1 MRGETMI
8 AAVIVTYNRKEL
20 LGENIQMLLKQT
32 YLIDRICIVDNCS
45 TDGTSEYLQKNG
57 WKNNQRFVYIR
68 TESNIGGAGGFY
80 IGTKA
85 AFEFG
90 ANWIL
95 LMDDDGKMADR
106 FMLENLMSVAERLYK
121 NKVADRKLF
130 INALVQQGEMLSFK
144 MGTKYTVQ
152 QALEASRNGIL
163 EGEAN
168 PFNGTVISRELVEK
182 IGYPN
187 KAFFIKGD
195 EVDYKQRTLAA
206 GGYIATVVNA
216 RYLHPRPEMQE
227 KTVLGIKVP
236 FIVEAPWKEYYTAR
250 NFTYMYKSQK
260 HYKAIV
266 FEIIFVKLL
275 AVFSLKCRKTSII
288 KMMLKGVYD
297 GWKGKLG
304 PNVRTS

>member
-1 MRGETMI
+1 MI

-20 LGENIQMLLKQT
+20 LGENIQMLLEQT
-32 YLIDRICIVDNCS
+32 YPIDRICIVDNCS

-152 QALEASRNGIL
+152 QALDASRNGIL

-195 EVDYKQRTLAA
+195 EVDYKQRTSAV

-250 NFTYMYKSQK
+250 NFTYMYKAK
-260 HYKAIV
+260 GWYKAII
-266 FEIIFVKLL
+266 FELVFVKIL
-275 AVFSLKCRKTSII
+275 AIFTMKCKKIKTLK
-288 KMMLKGVYD
+288 MLFKGICD
-297 GWKGKLG
+297 GWKDNLG
-304 PNVRTS
+304 MRVKP

>member
-1 MRGETMI
+1 MI
-8 AAVIVTYNRKEL
+8 VAVIVTYNRKEL

-32 YLIDRICIVDNCS
+32 RSIDRICIVDNCS
-45 TDGTSEYLQKNG
+45 TDGTPEYLQKNG
-57 WKNNQRFVYIR
+57 WKNNNQFVYIR

-80 IGTKA
+80 TGTKV

-90 ANWIL
+90 ADWIL
-95 LMDDDGKMADR
+95 LMDDDGKMADK
-106 FMLENLMSVAERLYK
+106 FMLECLMSVAEQLYE
-121 NKVADRKLF
+121 NNVADRKLF

-152 QALEASRNGIL
+152 QALDASRSGIL

-168 PFNGTVISRELVEK
+168 PFNGTLISRELVEK
-182 IGYPN
+182 IGFPN
-187 KAFFIKGD
+187 KEFFIKGD
-195 EVDYKQRTLAA
+195 EVDYKQRTLEA

-216 RYLHPRPEMQE
+216 RYLHPRPKTQE
-227 KTVLGIKVP
+227 KVVLGIKVP

-250 NFTYMYKSQK
+250 NFTYMYKCQK
-260 HYKAIV
+260 QYKAIV

-275 AVFSLKCRKTSII
+275 AVFSMKCKKISIM

-297 GWKGKLG
+297 GWNGKLG
-304 PNVRTS
+304 ANIRTS

>member
-1 MRGETMI
+1 MI

-32 YLIDRICIVDNCS
+32 YSIDRICIVDNCS

-152 QALEASRNGIL
+152 QALEAARNGIL